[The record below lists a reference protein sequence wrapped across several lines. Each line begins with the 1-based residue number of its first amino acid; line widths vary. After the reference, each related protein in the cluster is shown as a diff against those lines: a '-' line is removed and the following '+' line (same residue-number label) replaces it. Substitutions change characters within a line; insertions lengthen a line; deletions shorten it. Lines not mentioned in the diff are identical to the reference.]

1 MNTMDLT
8 QFIPMLA
15 QIKYYSWR
23 LTNYYDATVIHP
35 LAGTIL
41 LGAVIAI
48 FTVPRRFVIPA
59 AILVLIYT
67 SSAQRLVVF
76 GVDFNFARILCVVG
90 LLRVAAR
97 GELSSIRWSI
107 PDTLVIVYSLMRV
120 MGVILRGQDM
130 KLMAETGWA
139 FDQIAAY
146 LIGRSVLREPKDW
159 GPTLRFACVIIIP
172 VALFFLR
179 EKLTGRNAF
188 HVFGGVPEMTLLRH
202 GKLRAQGAFP
212 HPIIAGALFVT
223 LLPLMMSQWKADL
236 RKSRGMMVSIVG
248 SICCLV
254 IVFSANSSTPFGG
267 LLAVLIGWALFPL
280 RASLPKLA
288 WCFLGL
294 ALVLHFISENGIFHL
309 MFARFSFVSGSTGYH
324 RYVLYD
330 AWMRMVPEWF
340 AIGSNSTAHWGR
352 RLFDVT
358 SEYVGASVRGGIIGF
373 VAFVSILVYSFKSI
387 AKSSR
392 LFRATPDEYFV
403 FALGVS
409 LFAHIVMFLGVQYFG
424 AAVFW
429 FWMSVGSMISIGYGM
444 QHRMATIP
452 QRKSRRPVN
461 RDSRNP
467 RANQPL
473 RGRPFTGPSGQ
484 GI

>member
-1 MNTMDLT
+1 
-8 QFIPMLA
+8 MLA

-23 LTNYYDATVIHP
+23 LNNYYDSTIIHP

-90 LLRVAAR
+90 LLRVIVR
-97 GELSSIRWSI
+97 GEFATIRWSI
-107 PDTLVIVYSLMRV
+107 PDTLVVVYSLMRV
-120 MGVILRGQDM
+120 IGAVFRGQDM

-146 LIGRSVLREPKDW
+146 LIGRSVMREPKDW
-159 GPTLRFACVIIIP
+159 GTTIRFLCVIIIP

-202 GKLRAQGAFP
+202 GELRAQGAFP

-223 LLPLMMSQWKADL
+223 LLPLMFCQWKADV
-236 RKSRGMMVSIVG
+236 RKSRGMIVSIVG
-248 SICCLV
+248 TICCLV

-267 LLAVLIGWALFPL
+267 LFALVIGWAMFPM
-280 RASLPKLA
+280 RAYLAKFA
-288 WCFLGL
+288 WCLL
-294 ALVLHFISENGIFHL
+294 VVALVLHFISQNGVFHL
-309 MFARFSFVSGSTGYH
+309 MFTRFSFVSGSTGYH

-330 AWMRMVPEWF
+330 AWLRMVPEWF
-340 AIGSNSTAHWGR
+340 VIGSNSTAHWGR

-373 VAFVSILVYSFKSI
+373 VTFVSILVYSFKSMV
-387 AKSSR
+387 KGSR
-392 LFRATPDEYFV
+392 LFRGTPDDYFV
-403 FALGVS
+403 YALGVS
-409 LFAHIVMFLGVQYFG
+409 MFAHVIMFLGVQYFG

-429 FWMSVGSMISIGYGM
+429 FWMTVGSMISIGYGM
-444 QHRMATIP
+444 QHRIAALP
-452 QRKSRRPVN
+452 QRKPRRPAN
-461 RDSRNP
+461 RGSQNP
-467 RANQPL
+467 RMNQPL
-473 RGRPFTGPSGQ
+473 RGRPFNGPSGQ